1 MKRTGGLLVIVIA
14 ALVLAACSMARVAY
28 NNASPLGTWMVDDY
42 FDLQDGQKDFVRVR
56 LARALAWHRESEL
69 PEYRKFLLDLVA
81 RTQGPVTPDDARWAD
96 VGMRSFYHRALERL
110 LPDMA
115 EFIEKLDP
123 EQATTLAR
131 RFEEENTKS
140 AKERNKGAA
149 DERLER
155 RTRRFV
161 EYVEDWT
168 GTLDSAQRELI
179 TARYA
184 EMPEITAEWLVDRRF
199 RQTETIALMRAKL
212 PREQT
217 IAGLRRLLIDSE
229 GSRDPAYAAK
239 LKLRDRQFYEIV
251 AALSV
256 MLTPEQRGRIHKR
269 LRGYLED
276 VSYLMDAT

>member
-1 MKRTGGLLVIVIA
+1 MKRAGRLLVIVIA
-14 ALVLAACSMARVAY
+14 ALVLAACSMVRVAY
-28 NNASPLGTWMVDDY
+28 NNASPLGAWMVDDY

-69 PEYRKFLLDLVA
+69 PEYRKFLLDLIS

-96 VGMRSFYHRALERL
+96 VAMRSFYHRALERL
-110 LPDMA
+110 MPDMA

-131 RFEEENTKS
+131 RFEEENAKA

-155 RTRRFV
+155 RTRRFID
-161 EYVEDWT
+161 YVEDWT
-168 GTLDSAQRELI
+168 GTLDASQRELI

-199 RQTETIALMRAKL
+199 RQSETIALMRAKL

-229 GSRDPAYAAK
+229 GWRDPAYVAK

-256 MLTPEQRGRIHKR
+256 TLTPEQRVRIHKR

-276 VSYLMDAT
+276 VSSLMAAN